1 MVIITLV
8 ALSVVVIVVAA
19 AADASVA
26 VSVQRG
32 NDTFLVDLVLRYWR
46 WCGLSLAVLTDL
58 FRLVGLRRLPLGL
71 CVRVG
76 LRLPGF
82 VLASDESGLELGVVV
97 TVLETG
103 AERVREAELLALLV
117 QEVVGNS
124 GWKISRVCCCYFL
137 S

>member
-82 VLASDESGLELGVVV
+82 VLASDESGL
-97 TVLETG
+97 
-103 AERVREAELLALLV
+103 
-117 QEVVGNS
+117 
-124 GWKISRVCCCYFL
+124 
-137 S
+137 

>member
-8 ALSVVVIVVAA
+8 ALSVVIVVVA

-82 VLASDESGLELGVVV
+82 VLASDESGL
-97 TVLETG
+97 
-103 AERVREAELLALLV
+103 
-117 QEVVGNS
+117 
-124 GWKISRVCCCYFL
+124 
-137 S
+137 

>member
-8 ALSVVVIVVAA
+8 ALSVVIVVVA

-46 WCGLSLAVLTDL
+46 WCGLAVLTDL

-82 VLASDESGLELGVVV
+82 VLASDESGL
-97 TVLETG
+97 
-103 AERVREAELLALLV
+103 
-117 QEVVGNS
+117 
-124 GWKISRVCCCYFL
+124 
-137 S
+137 

>member
-46 WCGLSLAVLTDL
+46 WCGLAVLTDL